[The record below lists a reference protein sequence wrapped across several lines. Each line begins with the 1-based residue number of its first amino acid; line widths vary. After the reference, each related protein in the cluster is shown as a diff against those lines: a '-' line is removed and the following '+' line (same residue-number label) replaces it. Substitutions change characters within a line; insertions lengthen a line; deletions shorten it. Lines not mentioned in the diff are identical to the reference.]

1 MVLDAQADLIDQTLG
16 QIPLIGGAISYLN
29 RAAVE
34 LTKQVNIIFEELA
47 SSFEGASA
55 SGASFGGNMTD
66 YATKVLGANVRLDTF
81 QNILRSNADAFA
93 QLGGTVTGGAEKFLR
108 LNRIV
113 THIERDG
120 EMVARNFRGLG
131 MTLQD
136 VAELNA
142 DILDIQMRD
151 FRFRDLTEREQATI
165 IDKTIMQFA
174 TLGRLT
180 GKRADQVAKE
190 VKEAA
195 TRGDVAAG
203 LAAISEQGLEQF
215 GRASELLAPFGQ
227 NIQEAFAQLS
237 AGIAPTGDAATA
249 LALLGDDVFQ
259 QMETLAKMVRSGVT
273 TNEDMNK
280 QSAILEQSLRDNA
293 KAEEFRSIAALGSL
307 GGIPSLA
314 ADIYS
319 GSANLIANNIS
330 SLERFQIAA
339 DETAKALN
347 PEDGLTKEVLNAKAS
362 LEGLGL
368 QQMENFVNLLTNED
382 GLGAVIKTVMEA
394 QTDLIQMMEEFSAK
408 FLGIDLKDK
417 LVAGKGS
424 LTYKNTD
431 AFSTPS
437 QVADLFANE
446 NVSQIF
452 DSEMLAA
459 ALKAGD
465 INKKTLRNVPDANP
479 DAYFKRHRDI
489 VTGQNLVDIAGQGG
503 DLRKIDTQEERDAL
517 VKLLSTNEE
526 LLKVMKAQY
535 RKTVEGF
542 DVNVN

>member
-1 MVLDAQADLIDQTLG
+1 MAETIEIDLSNPQTVTVPQWAREETQLQIKELLGGKGPAKGFGKDLKEATKGAKGFDKSLKSAIPGPAKFGSMALGAAESLANFGTTILKTSLTTKGALTDLNVVLDAQADLIDQTLG

-368 QQMENFVNLLTNED
+368 
-382 GLGAVIKTVMEA
+382 
-394 QTDLIQMMEEFSAK
+394 
-408 FLGIDLKDK
+408 
-417 LVAGKGS
+417 
-424 LTYKNTD
+424 
-431 AFSTPS
+431 
-437 QVADLFANE
+437 
-446 NVSQIF
+446 
-452 DSEMLAA
+452 
-459 ALKAGD
+459 
-465 INKKTLRNVPDANP
+465 
-479 DAYFKRHRDI
+479 
-489 VTGQNLVDIAGQGG
+489 
-503 DLRKIDTQEERDAL
+503 
-517 VKLLSTNEE
+517 
-526 LLKVMKAQY
+526 
-535 RKTVEGF
+535 
-542 DVNVN
+542 